1 MRKISAMY
9 RLSGGTDPTHQC
21 VECCNCKRFQRGSRK
36 VYKCMLYGNTD
47 SEASDWNAMSTACK
61 LFNMQHRPLPEA
73 AREIP
78 PDEDGAIAGQMS
90 IFDFIQ

>member
-9 RLSGGTDPTHQC
+9 QFSGGADPTHQC
-21 VECCNCKRFQRGSRK
+21 VECCNCERFQRGSRR
-36 VYKCMLYGNTD
+36 VYKCMLYGNTN

>member
-61 LFNMQHRPLPEA
+61 LFNVQRHPLPEA
-73 AREIP
+73 AKMVMQG
-78 PDEDGAIAGQMS
+78 DDGTMAGQMS